1 MKEVFRSPKGF
12 IFSIRHFF
20 ISSLTI
26 AFLLAYSLISSGE
39 PNGSSV
45 ETTDSSFADSFFH
58 FSLTDAIGTLASV
71 ILAGLGIYAVR
82 KKFWR
87 ENLAEHFKKAYGTQL
102 KSIQKVVKESDDLR
116 EQNYSTVEDK
126 GKQLWN
132 LNKDDLLRSLKEIE
146 DIKSSE
152 DSENILNHYAI
163 MLEIYPRLVEEIS
176 ELRELKSLSK
186 TGKIIGN
193 VTFTNEFTEDFPE
206 QSQLDTSIRLKPEYI
221 RDGYVSQ
228 FWIAGNPFYPND
240 SNTGRK
246 VKKRSLHGDDNWWF
260 LSISSPY
267 WKYVESVRL
276 TIEYVSY
283 RLPDGNWVSVP
294 EDFLLPDGSRLSD
307 WENKLL
313 HPLKFKKDGEDH

>member
-1 MKEVFRSPKGF
+1 M
-12 IFSIRHFF
+12 
-20 ISSLTI
+20 
-26 AFLLAYSLISSGE
+26 
-39 PNGSSV
+39 
-45 ETTDSSFADSFFH
+45 
-58 FSLTDAIGTLASV
+58 
-71 ILAGLGIYAVR
+71 
-82 KKFWR
+82 
-87 ENLAEHFKKAYGTQL
+87 